1 MDFFAMKEYPLQQ
14 VRNIGIMAH
23 IDAGKTT
30 ATERILFYTGKV
42 HRIGEVDEGSATMDW
57 MLQEKERGITITSAA
72 TTCIWRDTQINIID
86 TPGHVD
92 FTVEVERSLMV
103 LDGAVMIFSAVE
115 GVEPQS
121 ETVWHQ
127 TSKYRVPRLSFI
139 NKMDRTGADFYRTVS
154 MMEERLGASPLLL
167 QIPLGKE
174 EAFVGIIDLIRMR
187 AIKWQ
192 VEEYGVHFIEED
204 IREEYMTQAHHYREV
219 MIEQLGDIDEHIAHK
234 YVEDEAIAV
243 EELVAAIRKGTI
255 ASVIHPVLCGS
266 ALKNKGVQR
275 LMDAIVDFLPSPLEV
290 PPIEGINPETGKT
303 ETRLPSKDEPFSA
316 MVFKI
321 ASDEHVGKLA
331 FVRAYSGEFHA
342 GKAVYNSNLERHER
356 VSRILLMH
364 ANKRS
369 QISTLSCGH
378 IAAFIGLRDARTG
391 HTLSIKKHPIVFRT
405 PTFPVPVISVAIE
418 PTSQKD
424 TEKLHVTLRMLQD
437 EDPTFTVKSDEDTGQ
452 TIISGMG
459 ELHLEVLL
467 ERMVR
472 EFGVK
477 ANIGNPQVA
486 YKETIRESSVAEE
499 KFVKQTG
506 GRGQYAH
513 VKIRIEPLER
523 GKHFAFEDST
533 RQGIIPREFIPAIR
547 EGIVAAMENGVLV
560 GFPVVDIK
568 AILLDGSFHPVDS
581 TTIAFRT
588 ASSIAFYK
596 ATKEASPSLLEPIM
610 ELEIVTPEQYTGD
623 IMKDIQSRRA
633 QVLGMRQRERYRI
646 VDALVP
652 LAEMFGYT
660 TTLRS
665 LSQGRA
671 TSSLQFKAYDF
682 VPDDLQE
689 TILKKIRGF

>member
-1 MDFFAMKEYPLQQ
+1 
-14 VRNIGIMAH
+14 
-23 IDAGKTT
+23 
-30 ATERILFYTGKV
+30 
-42 HRIGEVDEGSATMDW
+42 
-57 MLQEKERGITITSAA
+57 
-72 TTCIWRDTQINIID
+72 
-86 TPGHVD
+86 
-92 FTVEVERSLMV
+92 
-103 LDGAVMIFSAVE
+103 
-115 GVEPQS
+115 
-121 ETVWHQ
+121 
-127 TSKYRVPRLSFI
+127 
-139 NKMDRTGADFYRTVS
+139 
-154 MMEERLGASPLLL
+154 
-167 QIPLGKE
+167 
-174 EAFVGIIDLIRMR
+174 
-187 AIKWQ
+187 
-192 VEEYGVHFIEED
+192 
-204 IREEYMTQAHHYREV
+204 
-219 MIEQLGDIDEHIAHK
+219 
-234 YVEDEAIAV
+234 
-243 EELVAAIRKGTI
+243 
-255 ASVIHPVLCGS
+255 
-266 ALKNKGVQR
+266 
-275 LMDAIVDFLPSPLEV
+275 
-290 PPIEGINPETGKT
+290 
-303 ETRLPSKDEPFSA
+303 
-316 MVFKI
+316 
-321 ASDEHVGKLA
+321 
-331 FVRAYSGEFHA
+331 
-342 GKAVYNSNLERHER
+342 
-356 VSRILLMH
+356 
-364 ANKRS
+364 
-369 QISTLSCGH
+369 
-378 IAAFIGLRDARTG
+378 
-391 HTLSIKKHPIVFRT
+391 
-405 PTFPVPVISVAIE
+405 
-418 PTSQKD
+418 
-424 TEKLHVTLRMLQD
+424 
-437 EDPTFTVKSDEDTGQ
+437 
-452 TIISGMG
+452 
-459 ELHLEVLL
+459 VLL